1 MVNQIM
7 RTDALK
13 RNILMSVAL
22 LFLLPL
28 LFLTGC
34 ESLRASKPIMPIEE
48 YEKMLVGRLDA
59 DYVGT
64 NTCLSA
70 CHYHDKTRSDF
81 EASTMGAQLSS
92 GSGMP
97 LVNCESCHG
106 PGSLAIKGLTPEK
119 VEADRQAGIQT
130 ECDHDTFIDIK
141 GLPPQAQSLMCLKCH
156 TANAT
161 FNLHA
166 WNAGAHAAGDVACT
180 DCHDVHAGPDLI
192 TSPRDVK
199 DMCFQCHQQVQ
210 ALFSLRSH
218 HPVREGRVFCND
230 CHNPHGSA
238 SERLLRE
245 EKVKETC
252 TKCHGEKEG
261 PFQYE
266 HADLTDDCR
275 ACHNGER
282 LPPRGAAALSLPPV
296 PRGAPDIIDGPGR
309 GQGSL
314 LHPVHGLPFS
324 YSRNRPALAKRQGH
338 AYTVRGEL

>member
-141 GLPPQAQSLMCLKCH
+141 GLPPPAPGAVPHVPEVPHGKCH
-156 TANAT
+156 
-161 FNLHA
+161 LQPPCVER
-166 WNAGAHAAGDVACT
+166 GCPRGGRRG
-180 DCHDVHAGPDLI
+180 VH
-192 TSPRDVK
+192 
-199 DMCFQCHQQVQ
+199 
-210 ALFSLRSH
+210 
-218 HPVREGRVFCND
+218 
-230 CHNPHGSA
+230 
-238 SERLLRE
+238 
-245 EKVKETC
+245 
-252 TKCHGEKEG
+252 
-261 PFQYE
+261 
-266 HADLTDDCR
+266 
-275 ACHNGER
+275 R
-282 LPPRGAAALSLPPV
+282 LPRRPRRA
-296 PRGAPDIIDGPGR
+296 
-309 GQGSL
+309 
-314 LHPVHGLPFS
+314 
-324 YSRNRPALAKRQGH
+324 
-338 AYTVRGEL
+338 